1 MTRPARSGER
11 DEPHDAPRPPDL
23 RLIPAALAS
32 WAVVI
37 LALLGGPVLAA
48 ALTAAA
54 ALVAVV
60 AGRRCYRGSAGR
72 IAAGLLV
79 ASGAAAAAGLVA
91 AAQLALVAGH
101 PVRQAAASRSAATV
115 QVVVSEEPA
124 PIRSTGFAGRQSGVV
139 ALVVPARLLAAEIGD
154 GRWNGGGRV
163 VLITPPEGWSELVP
177 GRTVIA
183 QGLLE
188 PADRPDLTVAVLRV
202 RGPPELADDAPWWQR
217 GAGTLRDGL
226 RAASARLPDEPAAL
240 LPGLAVGD
248 TSGMSPTT
256 RDEFRTSGLSHLV
269 AVSGMNVIIVCG
281 AVLGLLWLLRVGPRG
296 RAVGA
301 GLALVGFVVL
311 AGPSPSVLRAAV
323 MGGVGLLAL
332 LLGRGR
338 SALPALAAA
347 VIALLLIDPA
357 LGIDPGFALSVL
369 ATTALVTLAPGW
381 SSALRRRGV
390 PPGVAE
396 MLAVPAAA
404 HVVTAPVI
412 AGLSGQV
419 SLVAVLANMLAAPV
433 VAPATVLGV
442 LAALTSPVSPAAAA
456 LLAGLAR
463 PPLDWLVAVAHR
475 SAAVPGAALP
485 WPGGPAGAL
494 LLMAVVVTML
504 VVLRSGRVRALA
516 AAIIVGALVVLLPT
530 RLAPPGWPAAGWAVV
545 ACDVGQGDAVV
556 LATGQPGRAVLVD
569 TGPEPGP
576 IDDCL
581 GRLGVTSLALVV
593 LSHLHV
599 DHVGGLE
606 GALRGRSVAAV
617 AVGPGRE
624 PGWALRR
631 VERTATSHGVR
642 LAALTGGQRLAWP
655 GLSIDVLAPLQPPAS
670 VDPDDGT
677 AVNDSSLVLRATT
690 PAGTVLLTGDVELLG
705 QSDLLTG
712 SADLRADVLKVPH
725 HGSRY
730 SLPEFLAAVRP
741 RVALVSVGAGN
752 SYGHPSPSVLAA
764 LTAGGALVRRT
775 DEAGDVAVVGDE
787 DGPAVVARG
796 DPRAAV
802 SRRVRRGRPQSRPP
816 PSRSGRARQPPRRA
830 S

>member
-1 MTRPARSGER
+1 
-11 DEPHDAPRPPDL
+11 L
-23 RLIPAALAS
+23 RLVPAALGS

-48 ALTAAA
+48 VLAAVTVLVAAAAGRRSRRRPDSRRAAGVLLATAAA
-54 ALVAVV
+54 
-60 AGRRCYRGSAGR
+60 G
-72 IAAGLLV
+72 
-79 ASGAAAAAGLVA
+79 AAGLVA
-91 AAQLALVAGH
+91 AAQLALVAAH
-101 PVRQAAASRSAATV
+101 PVRQAAAEGSAATV
-115 QVVVSEEPA
+115 HVVVSEEPA
-124 PIRSTGFAGRQSGVV
+124 PIRSTGYAGRQSGVV
-139 ALVVPARLLAAEIGD
+139 ALVVPVRLLAADFSDEH
-154 GRWNGGGRV
+154 WSGGGRL
-163 VLITPPEGWSELVP
+163 VLITPPEGWSELVA
-177 GRTVIA
+177 GSTVVA
-183 QGLLE
+183 HGLLE

-202 RGPPELADDAPWWQR
+202 RGTPEPLDDPPWWQR
-217 GAGTLRDGL
+217 GAATLRDGL
-226 RAASARLPDEPAAL
+226 RAAAATLPDEPRAL

-248 TSGMSPTT
+248 TSGMSPSA
-256 RDEFRTSGLSHLV
+256 RAEFRTSGLSHLV

-301 GLALVGFVVL
+301 AVALFGFVVL

-323 MGGVGLLAL
+323 MGGVGFLAL

-347 VIALLLIDPA
+347 VIGLLLVDPA
-357 LGIDPGFALSVL
+357 LALDPGFALSVL
-369 ATTALVTLAPGW
+369 ATAALVTLAPGW
-381 SSALRRRGV
+381 AAALRRRGV

-419 SLVAVLANMLAAPV
+419 SLVAVVANLLAAPV
-433 VAPATVLGV
+433 VATATVLGV
-442 LAALTSPVSPAAAA
+442 LAALVSPVSPPAAAA
-456 LLAGLAR
+456 LVGLAR
-463 PPLDWLVAVAHR
+463 PPLDWLLAVAHR
-475 SAAVPGAALP
+475 SSAVPGAALA
-485 WPGGPAGAL
+485 WPAGAPGAL
-494 LLMAVVVTML
+494 LLVVVL
-504 VVLRSGRVRALA
+504 LALLLVLRIGRMRALA
-516 AAIIVGALVVLLPT
+516 AAVVVGALVVLLPT

-556 LATGQPGRAVLVD
+556 LATGQPGRAVVVD

-576 IDDCL
+576 VDDCL

-606 GALRGRSVAAV
+606 GAVRDRAVAAV
-617 AVGPGRE
+617 AVGPARE
-624 PGWALRR
+624 PAWALRR
-631 VERTATSHGVR
+631 VERTATSHRVP
-642 LAALTGGQRLAWP
+642 LTALTSGQRLTWP
-655 GLSIDVLAPLQPPAS
+655 GLSIDVIAPRQAPAS
-670 VDPDDGT
+670 IDPNDGT
-677 AVNDSSLVLRATT
+677 AVNDGSLVLRATT
-690 PAGTVLLTGDVELLG
+690 VVGTVLLTGDVELLG

-712 SADLRADVLKVPH
+712 SADLHADVLKVPH

-730 SLPEFLAAVRP
+730 SVPAFLAAVRP

-752 SYGHPSPSVLAA
+752 SYGHPSTSVLAA
-764 LTAGGALVRRT
+764 LSAGGALVRRT
-775 DEAGDVAVVGDE
+775 DEAGDVAVVGDQ

-796 DPRAAV
+796 EPRAAV
-802 SRRVRRGRPQSRPP
+802 SRRVRRGRPRSRPR
-816 PSRSGRARQPPRRA
+816 PSRSGRARRPRRQA